1 MMRSERGFSLIEVLI
16 GAGIFLFVVIGI
28 LPMFTRAIT
37 DNTAGADYT
46 QLSNNTKSRAEELDR
61 IPFNNTAVSL
71 TAGTT
76 LVKKEIWS
84 KATGW
89 IAAPSPIPATAVWLR
104 TTTIRQ
110 YGIGD
115 IGPGDKLFDNPLSFD
130 ASQDA
135 VHLKEVEVRVQS
147 AGSQLSATELQN
159 QSTVY
164 SNFSNRRQ
172 TVMRLLRSF

>member
-1 MMRSERGFSLIEVLI
+1 MRTERGFSLIEVLI

-28 LPMFTRAIT
+28 LPLFTRAIS

-61 IPFNNTAVSL
+61 VPFNSTAVTL
-71 TAGTT
+71 TGGNT
-76 LVKKEIWS
+76 LIKKEIWS

-89 IAAPSPIPATAVWLR
+89 IVAPATIPATAVWLR

-115 IGPGDKLFDNPLSFD
+115 IGPGDKLFDTPLASD
-130 ASQDA
+130 ASQDS
-135 VHLKEVEVRVQS
+135 VHLKEIEVRVQS
-147 AGSQLSATELQN
+147 AGSQLSATEIQN

-164 SNFSNRRQ
+164 STFSNRRQ
-172 TVMRLLRSF
+172 TVMRLLRAF

>member
-1 MMRSERGFSLIEVLI
+1 MRRERGFSLIEVLI

-46 QLSNNTKSRAEELDR
+46 QLSNNTKSKAEELNR
-61 IPFNNTAVSL
+61 IPFNTTSVNL

-76 LVKKEIWS
+76 LVTREIWS
-84 KATGW
+84 KSTGW
-89 IAAPSPIPATAVWLR
+89 ITAPATIPATAVWLR

-115 IGPGDKLFDNPLSFD
+115 ISPGDKLFNNPLPFD
-130 ASQDA
+130 ASSNA
-135 VHLKEVEVRVQS
+135 VHLKEIEVRVQS
-147 AGSQLSATELQN
+147 AGAQLTATEQQN

-164 SNFSNRRQ
+164 STFSNRRQ